1 MCPRSNMFGKIKCLI
16 RLHKWG
22 DWIYASAT
30 SCEQIRTCERC
41 EKQKRRSVKHTW
53 EKWYYIKPDRCE
65 QVQFC
70 RRCNAKGSDIIIS
83 HEWEKWDYIK
93 PDRCEQVQF
102 CRRCDAEGSDINV
115 SHKWTKWTAWNND
128 PDGNNSYDSICQQRV
143 RNCTRCEKKE
153 IERVGH
159 SWREKIG
166 FDYLVCTRCKRFGMN
181 SPPSSSRRF
190 EAYKSY
196 DDR

>member
-1 MCPRSNMFGKIKCLI
+1 MFGKIKCLI

-53 EKWYYIKPDRCE
+53 EKWY
-65 QVQFC
+65 
-70 RRCNAKGSDIIIS
+70 
-83 HEWEKWDYIK
+83 YIK

-196 DDR
+196 DDRDQSPD